1 MFDTVQEAFNAFK
14 LGEPIILVDDEDRE
28 NEGDIV
34 FPASFATQEKINFCA
49 KHARGLVCIAMH
61 PSVAKQIGIAPVN
74 TNHADPFHTAFYDSI
89 DAVPAL
95 GITTGISAKE
105 RAITARQV
113 VNPIA
118 KPSDFIKPGHL
129 FPVVGKEGGLLVR
142 KGHTEAAVDL
152 CLINDLAPAAII
164 CEIMDEEGDM
174 LRRNG
179 LVDFAKKHQLKMISI
194 EQLIEYRKTFAKDLK
209 INAVE
214 QDFDQ
219 QQSSDPYKTTD
230 IAHTSLEL
238 ISEAQLPTEFGLFK
252 SLVFENKHTKEA
264 HVVLSMDSEKSNKPI
279 VRFHSECLTGDVFG
293 SVRCD
298 CKAQLTNALEQIAK
312 NKHGYLI
319 YLKGHE
325 GRGIGIGQKIAA
337 YALQDNGENTFQ
349 ANLSLGLPEDARNYQ
364 DAIAILKH
372 LQLNQFSFITNN
384 PDKVAAIQEAG
395 FQFEQMIVPPFVTEQ
410 NKNYLQDKAI
420 IANHKIT
427 F

>member
-1 MFDTVQEAFNAFK
+1 MFDHVQEALDAFK

-34 FPASFATQEKINFCA
+34 FPAALASQEKINFCA
-49 KHARGLVCIAMH
+49 KYARGLVCIAMH
-61 PSVAKQIGIAPVN
+61 QTIAKQIGIAPVN

-89 DAVPAL
+89 DAIPAL

-113 VNPIA
+113 VNPSA
-118 KPSDFIKPGHL
+118 KPADFIKPGHL
-129 FPVVGKEGGLLVR
+129 FPVVAKEGGLLVR

-152 CLINDLAPAAII
+152 CLLTDLAPAAII
-164 CEIMDEEGDM
+164 CEIMDEDGDM

-179 LVDFAKKHQLKMISI
+179 LVDFAKTHQLKMISI
-194 EQLIEYRKTFAKDLK
+194 EQLLEHRKAVALDLK
-209 INAVE
+209 L
-214 QDFDQ
+214 
-219 QQSSDPYKTTD
+219 QSSEQKKPTEIWDAPM
-230 IAHTSLEL
+230 EL
-238 ISEAQLPTEFGLFK
+238 IAEAQLPTAFGLFK
-252 SLVFENKHTKEA
+252 SLVFQNSHTKES
-264 HVVLSMDSEKSNKPI
+264 HVVLLMDAELSNKPI

-298 CKAQLTNALEQIAK
+298 CKAQLNNALEQIAK
-312 NKHGYLI
+312 NKHGYLV

-337 YALQDNGENTFQ
+337 YALQDKGENTFQ
-349 ANLSLGLPEDARNYQ
+349 ANLSLGLPEDDRNYQ
-364 DAIAILKH
+364 DAIAILK
-372 LQLNQFSFITNN
+372 QLHVNDFAFITNN
-384 PDKVAAIQEAG
+384 PDKITAIQDAG
-395 FQFEQMIVPPFVTEQ
+395 FQFEQIVVPPFVTEQ
-410 NKNYLQDKAI
+410 NKKYLQDKAN

>member
-1 MFDTVQEAFNAFK
+1 MFDTVQEALEAFK
-14 LGEPIILVDDEDRE
+14 LGQPIVLVDEEDRE
-28 NEGDIV
+28 NEGDII
-34 FPASFATQEKINFCA
+34 FPAALATQEKINFCA
-49 KHARGLVCIAMH
+49 KYARGLVCIAMH

-74 TNHADPFHTAFYDSI
+74 SNHADPFHTAFYDSI
-89 DAVPAL
+89 DAIPAL

-113 VNPIA
+113 VNPSA
-118 KPSDFIKPGHL
+118 KPTDFIKPGHL
-129 FPVVGKEGGLLVR
+129 FPVVAKEGGLLIR

-152 CLINDLAPAAII
+152 CLLTALAPAAII

-174 LRRNG
+174 LRRKG

-194 EQLIEYRKTFAKDLK
+194 EQLIEHRKAVKLDLK
-209 INAVE
+209 L
-214 QDFDQ
+214 
-219 QQSSDPYKTTD
+219 QSLDSSQPTETTD
-230 IAHTSLEL
+230 TSIEL
-238 ISEAQLPTEFGLFK
+238 IAQAALPTEFGLFK
-252 SLVFENKHTKEA
+252 SLVFENKNTKEA
-264 HVVLSMDSEKSNKPI
+264 HVVLLMDSQKSNQPI
-279 VRFHSECLTGDVFG
+279 LRFHSECLTGDVFG

-325 GRGIGIGQKIAA
+325 GRGIGIGQKLAA
-337 YALQDNGENTFQ
+337 YALQDKGENTFQ
-349 ANLSLGLPEDARNYQ
+349 ANQSLGLPEDARNYK

-372 LQLNQFSFITNN
+372 LNLNHFKFITNN
-384 PDKVAAIQEAG
+384 PDKVAAIQHAG

-410 NKNYLQDKAI
+410 NKKYLQDKAT

>member
-1 MFDTVQEAFNAFK
+1 MFDTVQEALGAFK
-14 LGEPIILVDDEDRE
+14 LGQPIILVDDEDRE

-34 FPASFATQEKINFCA
+34 FPAALASQEKINFCA
-49 KHARGLVCIAMH
+49 KYARGLVCIAMH
-61 PSVAKQIGIAPVN
+61 PSIAKQIGIAPVN

-89 DAVPAL
+89 DAIPAL

-113 VNPIA
+113 VSPSA

-129 FPVVGKEGGLLVR
+129 FPVVAKEGGLLVR

-152 CLINDLAPAAII
+152 CLLTDMAPAAII

-174 LRRNG
+174 LRREG
-179 LVDFAKKHQLKMISI
+179 LVDFVKTHQLKMISI
-194 EQLIEYRKTFAKDLK
+194 EQLLEHRKVVALDFKLHAS
-209 INAVE
+209 E
-214 QDFDQ
+214 QVNPATI
-219 QQSSDPYKTTD
+219 SDATM
-230 IAHTSLEL
+230 EL
-238 ISEAQLPTEFGLFK
+238 IAQSQLPTEFGLFK

-264 HVVLSMDSEKSNKPI
+264 HVVLLMDSEKSNTPI

-312 NKHGYLI
+312 NKHGYLV

-337 YALQDNGENTFQ
+337 YALQDQGENTFQ

-372 LQLNQFSFITNN
+372 LQVNQFSFITNN
-384 PDKVAAIQEAG
+384 PDKVAAIQDAG
-395 FQFEQMIVPPFVTEQ
+395 FQFEQIIVPPFVTEQ
-410 NKNYLQDKAI
+410 NKKYLQDKAT

>member
-1 MFDTVQEAFNAFK
+1 MFDTVQEALNAFK

-49 KHARGLVCIAMH
+49 KYARGLVCIAMH
-61 PSVAKQIGIAPVN
+61 QTIAKQIGIAPVFS
-74 TNHADPFHTAFYDSI
+74 NHADPFHTAFYDSI
-89 DAVPAL
+89 DAIPAL

-113 VNPIA
+113 VDPAA
-118 KPSDFIKPGHL
+118 KPADFIKPGHL
-129 FPVVGKEGGLLVR
+129 FPVVAKEGGLLVR

-152 CLINDLAPAAII
+152 CLLTNLPPAAII

-179 LVDFAKKHQLKMISI
+179 LVEFAKEHQLKMISI
-194 EQLIEYRKTFAKDLK
+194 EQLIEYRKTLVIDLK
-209 INAVE
+209 LNTVE
-214 QDFDQ
+214 QNFDQ
-219 QQSSDPYKTTD
+219 QPSTEISAAS
-230 IAHTSLEL
+230 IAL
-238 ISEAQLPTEFGLFK
+238 ISQAQLPTEFGLFK
-252 SLVFENKHTKEA
+252 SLVFQNYSTNES
-264 HVVLSMDSEKSNKPI
+264 HVVLLMDTELSNKPI

-298 CKAQLTNALEQIAK
+298 CKAQLNHALEQIAK

-319 YLKGHE
+319 YLKGQE

-337 YALQDNGENTFQ
+337 YDLQDKGEDTFQ
-349 ANLSLGLPEDARNYQ
+349 ANLSLGLPVDDRNYQ
-364 DAIAILKH
+364 DAIAILK
-372 LQLNQFSFITNN
+372 QLRVNNFSFITNN
-384 PDKVAAIQEAG
+384 PDKIEAIQNAG
-395 FQFEQMIVPPFVTEQ
+395 FQFEQIVVPPFVTKE
-410 NKNYLQDKAI
+410 NKKYLQDKAT

-427 F
+427 L

>member
-1 MFDTVQEAFNAFK
+1 MFDTVQEALDAFK
-14 LGEPIILVDDEDRE
+14 LGRPIVLVDDEDRE

-34 FPASFATQEKINFCA
+34 FPATFATQEKINFCA
-49 KHARGLVCIAMH
+49 KYARGLVCIAMH
-61 PSVAKQIGIAPVN
+61 ETIAKQIGIAPVY

-89 DAVPAL
+89 DAIPAL

-113 VNPIA
+113 VSPSA

-129 FPVVGKEGGLLVR
+129 FPVVAKEGGLLVR

-152 CLINDLAPAAII
+152 CLLTDMAPAAII

-174 LRRNG
+174 LRREG
-179 LVDFAKKHQLKMISI
+179 LVDFVKTHQLKMISI
-194 EQLIEYRKTFAKDLK
+194 EQLLEHRKVVALDFKLHAS
-209 INAVE
+209 E
-214 QDFDQ
+214 QVNPATI
-219 QQSSDPYKTTD
+219 SDATM
-230 IAHTSLEL
+230 EL
-238 ISEAQLPTEFGLFK
+238 IAQSQLPTEFGLFK

-264 HVVLSMDSEKSNKPI
+264 HVVLLMDSEKSNTPI

-337 YALQDNGENTFQ
+337 YALQDQGENTFQ
-349 ANLSLGLPEDARNYQ
+349 ANLSLGLPEDDRNYQ

-372 LQLNQFSFITNN
+372 LQVNQFSFITNN
-384 PDKVAAIQEAG
+384 PDKVAAIQDAG
-395 FQFEQMIVPPFVTEQ
+395 FQFEQIIVPPFVTEQ
-410 NKNYLQDKAI
+410 NKKYLQDKAT

>member
-1 MFDTVQEAFNAFK
+1 VQEALDAFK
-14 LGEPIILVDDEDRE
+14 LGQPIILVDDEDRE

-34 FPASFATQEKINFCA
+34 FPAALASQKKINFCA
-49 KHARGLVCIAMH
+49 KYARGLVCIAMH
-61 PSVAKQIGIAPVN
+61 PSVAKQIGIVPVN

-89 DAVPAL
+89 DAIPAL

-113 VNPIA
+113 VSPSA

-129 FPVVGKEGGLLVR
+129 FPVVAKEGGLLVR

-152 CLINDLAPAAII
+152 CLLTEMAPAAII

-179 LVDFAKKHQLKMISI
+179 LVDFAKNHQLKMISI
-194 EQLIEYRKTFAKDLK
+194 EQLIEYRKAVALDL
-209 INAVE
+209 
-214 QDFDQ
+214 QM
-219 QQSSDPYKTTD
+219 QSSDPNKTAE
-230 IAHTSLEL
+230 IAHSTMEL
-238 ISEAQLPTEFGLFK
+238 IAEAQLPTEFGLFK
-252 SLVFENKHTKEA
+252 SLVFENKHTKET
-264 HVVLSMDSEKSNKPI
+264 HVVLFMDNEKSNKPM

-337 YALQDNGENTFQ
+337 YALQDQGENTFQ

-364 DAIAILKH
+364 DAIAILNH
-372 LQLNQFSFITNN
+372 LQVNQFLFITNN
-384 PDKVAAIQEAG
+384 PDKVAAIQVAG

-410 NKNYLQDKAI
+410 NKKYLQDKATV
-420 IANHKIT
+420 ANHKIT

>member
-1 MFDTVQEAFNAFK
+1 MFDTVQEALDAFK
-14 LGEPIILVDDEDRE
+14 LGQPIILVDDEDRE

-34 FPASFATQEKINFCA
+34 FSAALASQEKINFCA
-49 KHARGLVCIAMH
+49 KFARGLICIAMH
-61 PSVAKQIGIAPVN
+61 PSIATQIGITPVN

-89 DAVPAL
+89 DAIPAL

-113 VNPIA
+113 VD
-118 KPSDFIKPGHL
+118 PSAQPTDFIKPGHL
-129 FPVVGKEGGLLVR
+129 FPVVAKEGGLLVR

-152 CLINDLAPAAII
+152 CLLTDMSPAAII
-164 CEIMDEEGDM
+164 CEIMDEDGDM
-174 LRRNG
+174 QRRNG
-179 LVDFAKKHQLKMISI
+179 LVDFAKTHQLKMISI
-194 EQLIEYRKTFAKDLK
+194 EQLIEYRK
-209 INAVE
+209 AVDIDVNS
-214 QDFDQ
+214 QLPDQ
-219 QQSSDPYKTTD
+219 NKSNQ
-230 IAHTSLEL
+230 IADSTMQL

-264 HVVLSMDSEKSNKPI
+264 HVVLFMDSEKSNQPI

-337 YALQDNGENTFQ
+337 YALQDKGENTFQ

-364 DAIAILKH
+364 DAIVILKK
-372 LQLNQFSFITNN
+372 LQVNHFSFITNN
-384 PDKVAAIQEAG
+384 PDKVAAIQDAG

-410 NKNYLQDKAI
+410 NKKYLQDKAT

>member
-1 MFDTVQEAFNAFK
+1 MFDHVQEALDAFK
-14 LGEPIILVDDEDRE
+14 LGQPIILVDDEDRE

-34 FPASFATQEKINFCA
+34 FPATFATQEKINFCA
-49 KHARGLVCIAMH
+49 KYARGLVCIAMH
-61 PSVAKQIGIAPVN
+61 QTIAKQIGIAPVYS
-74 TNHADPFHTAFYDSI
+74 NHADPFHTAFFDSI
-89 DAVPAL
+89 DAIPAL

-113 VNPIA
+113 VNPSA
-118 KPSDFIKPGHL
+118 KPADFIKPGHL
-129 FPVVGKEGGLLVR
+129 FPVVAKEGGLLVR

-164 CEIMDEEGDM
+164 CEIMDEDGDM
-174 LRRNG
+174 LRRGG
-179 LVDFAKKHQLKMISI
+179 LVDFAKDHQLKMISI
-194 EQLIEYRKTFAKDLK
+194 EQLIEYRKTFSKDLK
-209 INAVE
+209 FKVFE
-214 QDFDQ
+214 QNFDQ
-219 QQSSDPYKTTD
+219 NKSIETTD
-230 IAHTSLEL
+230 ATMEL
-238 ISEAQLPTEFGLFK
+238 IAQSQLPTEFGLFK
-252 SLVFENKHTKEA
+252 SLVFENKYTKEA
-264 HVVLSMDSEKSNKPI
+264 HVVLFMDSEKSNQPI

-298 CKAQLTNALEQIAK
+298 CKAQLTHALEQIAK

-337 YALQDNGENTFQ
+337 YALQDQGENTFQ
-349 ANLSLGLPEDARNYQ
+349 ANLSLGLPEDDRNYQ

-372 LQLNQFSFITNN
+372 LQVNQFSFITNN
-384 PDKVAAIQEAG
+384 PDKVAAIQDAG

-410 NKNYLQDKAI
+410 NKKYLQDKAN

>member
-1 MFDTVQEAFNAFK
+1 MFDTVQEALDAFK
-14 LGEPIILVDDEDRE
+14 LGQPIVLVDDEDRE

-34 FPASFATQEKINFCA
+34 FPATFATQEKINFCA
-49 KHARGLVCIAMH
+49 KYARGLVCIAMH
-61 PSVAKQIGIAPVN
+61 PSVAKQIGIVPVN
-74 TNHADPFHTAFYDSI
+74 TNHADPFHTAFFDSI
-89 DAVPAL
+89 DAIPTL
-95 GITTGISAKE
+95 GITTGISARE

-113 VNPIA
+113 VDPSA
-118 KPSDFIKPGHL
+118 KPTDFIKPGHL
-129 FPVVGKEGGLLVR
+129 FPVVAKEGGLLIR

-152 CLINDLAPAAII
+152 CLLTDLAPAAII

-174 LRRNG
+174 LRRKG
-179 LVDFAKKHQLKMISI
+179 LVDFAKTHQLKMISI
-194 EQLIEYRKTFAKDLK
+194 EQLVEYRKTIALDLTL
-209 INAVE
+209 
-214 QDFDQ
+214 
-219 QQSSDPYKTTD
+219 QSSDSNESTAIPNATMQLV
-230 IAHTSLEL
+230 AQS
-238 ISEAQLPTEFGLFK
+238 QLPTEFGLFK
-252 SLVFENKHTKEA
+252 SLVFENKRTREA
-264 HVVLSMDSEKSNKPI
+264 HVVLLMDSEKSNQPI

-337 YALQDNGENTFQ
+337 YALQDQGENTFQ

-372 LQLNQFSFITNN
+372 MHVNQFSFITNN
-384 PDKVAAIQEAG
+384 PDKVAAIQDAG

-410 NKNYLQDKAI
+410 NKKYLQDKAT
-420 IANHKIT
+420 IANHK
-427 F
+427 FNF

>member
-1 MFDTVQEAFNAFK
+1 MFDNVQEAFNAFK
-14 LGEPIILVDDEDRE
+14 LGQPIILVDDEDRE

-34 FPASFATQEKINFCA
+34 FPAALASQEKINFCV
-49 KHARGLVCIAMH
+49 KYARGLVCIAMH
-61 PSVAKQIGIAPVN
+61 QTIAKQIGIAPVN

-89 DAVPAL
+89 DAIPAL

-113 VNPIA
+113 VGPSA

-129 FPVVGKEGGLLVR
+129 FPVVAKEGGLLVR

-152 CLINDLAPAAII
+152 CLLTDLAPAAII

-179 LVDFAKKHQLKMISI
+179 LVDFAKTHQLKMISI
-194 EQLIEYRKTFAKDLK
+194 EQLVAYRKTFAKDLK
-209 INAVE
+209 INLVE
-214 QDFDQ
+214 RNLDQ
-219 QQSSDPYKTTD
+219 YQSSDPNKTTE
-230 IAHTSLEL
+230 IAQTTMEL
-238 ISEAQLPTEFGLFK
+238 IAQSKLPTAYGLFK
-252 SLVFENKHTKEA
+252 SLVFQNSTTKES
-264 HVVLSMDSEKSNKPI
+264 HVVLSMDAELSNKPI

-298 CKAQLTNALEQIAK
+298 CKAQLNNALEQIAK
-312 NKHGYLI
+312 NKHGYLV

-337 YALQDNGENTFQ
+337 YALQDGGENTYQ
-349 ANLSLGLPEDARNYQ
+349 ANLSLGLPEDDRNYQ
-364 DAIAILKH
+364 DAIAILK
-372 LQLNQFSFITNN
+372 QLAVNDFSFITNN
-384 PDKVAAIQEAG
+384 PDKIAAIQDAG
-395 FQFEQMIVPPFVTEQ
+395 FQFEQIIVPPFVTAH
-410 NKNYLQDKAI
+410 NKKYLQDKAT

-427 F
+427 L

>member
-1 MFDTVQEAFNAFK
+1 MFDTVQEALDAFK
-14 LGEPIILVDDEDRE
+14 LGQPIILVDDEDRE

-34 FPASFATQEKINFCA
+34 FPAAVASQEKINFCA
-49 KHARGLVCIAMH
+49 KYARGLVCIAMH
-61 PSVAKQIGIAPVN
+61 SSVAKQIGIAPVN

-89 DAVPAL
+89 DAIPAL

-113 VNPIA
+113 VSPSA
-118 KPSDFIKPGHL
+118 KPTDFIKPGHL
-129 FPVVGKEGGLLVR
+129 FPVVAKAGGLLVR

-152 CLINDLAPAAII
+152 CLLTDLAPAAII

-179 LVDFAKKHQLKMISI
+179 LVDFAKTHQLKMISI
-194 EQLIEYRKTFAKDLK
+194 EQLVEHRKSID
-209 INAVE
+209 
-214 QDFDQ
+214 
-219 QQSSDPYKTTD
+219 
-230 IAHTSLEL
+230 LEL
-238 ISEAQLPTEFGLFK
+238 TLKKIDHNKSTDTINTTMELIAEAQLPTEFGLFK

-264 HVVLSMDSEKSNKPI
+264 HVVLYMDSEKSNAPI

-337 YALQDNGENTFQ
+337 YALQDQGENTFQ

-372 LQLNQFSFITNN
+372 LQVNQFSFITNN

-410 NKNYLQDKAI
+410 NKKYLQDKAT

>member
-1 MFDTVQEAFNAFK
+1 MFDTVQEALDAFK
-14 LGEPIILVDDEDRE
+14 LGQPIILVDDEDRE

-49 KHARGLVCIAMH
+49 KYARGLVCIAMH
-61 PSVAKQIGIAPVN
+61 PSIAKQIGIAPVN

-89 DAVPAL
+89 DAIPAL

-113 VNPIA
+113 VDPSA

-129 FPVVGKEGGLLVR
+129 FPVVAKEGGLLVR

-152 CLINDLAPAAII
+152 CLLTDLAPAAII

-179 LVDFAKKHQLKMISI
+179 LVDFAKAHQLKMISI
-194 EQLIEYRKTFAKDLK
+194 EQLVEYRKSIALDLTL
-209 INAVE
+209 
-214 QDFDQ
+214 
-219 QQSSDPYKTTD
+219 QSSNPNKSTETTD
-230 IAHTSLEL
+230 ATMEL
-238 ISEAQLPTEFGLFK
+238 IAEAQLPTEFGLFK
-252 SLVFENKHTKEA
+252 SLVFENKHTKET
-264 HVVLSMDSEKSNKPI
+264 HVVLCMDSEKSNQPM

-349 ANLSLGLPEDARNYQ
+349 ANLSLGLPEDARNYL

-372 LQLNQFSFITNN
+372 LQVNQFSFITNN

-410 NKNYLQDKAI
+410 NKNYLQDKAT

>member
-1 MFDTVQEAFNAFK
+1 MFDTVQEALDAFK
-14 LGEPIILVDDEDRE
+14 LGQPIILVDDEDRE

-49 KHARGLVCIAMH
+49 KYARGLVCIAMH
-61 PSVAKQIGIAPVN
+61 PSVAKQIGIAPVYS
-74 TNHADPFHTAFYDSI
+74 NHADPFHTAFFDSI
-89 DAVPAL
+89 DAIPAL

-113 VNPIA
+113 VNPSA
-118 KPSDFIKPGHL
+118 KPADFIKPGHL
-129 FPVVGKEGGLLVR
+129 FPVVAKEGGLLVR

-174 LRRNG
+174 LRRGG
-179 LVDFAKKHQLKMISI
+179 LVDFAKDHQLKMISI
-194 EQLIEYRKTFAKDLK
+194 EQLIEYRKTFSKDLK
-209 INAVE
+209 YSAVE
-214 QDFDQ
+214 QNFDQ
-219 QQSSDPYKTTD
+219 HPSTGISATN
-230 IAHTSLEL
+230 ILL

-264 HVVLSMDSEKSNKPI
+264 HVVLFMDSEKSNQPI

-298 CKAQLTNALEQIAK
+298 CKAQLTHALEQIAK

-337 YALQDNGENTFQ
+337 YALQDQGENTFQ
-349 ANLSLGLPEDARNYQ
+349 ANLSLGLPEDDRNYQ

-372 LQLNQFSFITNN
+372 LQVNQFSFITNN
-384 PDKVAAIQEAG
+384 PDKVAAIQDAG
-395 FQFEQMIVPPFVTEQ
+395 FQFEQIIVPPFVTEQ
-410 NKNYLQDKAI
+410 NKKYLQDKAT

>member
-1 MFDTVQEAFNAFK
+1 MFDTVQEALNAFK

-49 KHARGLVCIAMH
+49 KYARGLVCIAMDQTI
-61 PSVAKQIGIAPVN
+61 AKQIGIAPVN
-74 TNHADPFHTAFYDSI
+74 TNHADPFHTAFFDSI
-89 DAVPAL
+89 DAIPAL

-113 VNPIA
+113 VDPSA
-118 KPSDFIKPGHL
+118 KPADFIKPGHL
-129 FPVVGKEGGLLVR
+129 FPVVSKGGGLLVR

-152 CLINDLAPAAII
+152 CLLTDLAPAAII
-164 CEIMDEEGDM
+164 CEIMDEAGDM

-179 LVDFAKKHQLKMISI
+179 LVEFAKTHQLKMISI

-214 QDFDQ
+214 QNLDQ
-219 QQSSDPYKTTD
+219 QPSTEISSAT
-230 IAHTSLEL
+230 IEL
-238 ISEAQLPTEFGLFK
+238 ISQAQLPTEFGLFK
-252 SLVFENKHTKEA
+252 SLVFQNYSTNES
-264 HVVLSMDSEKSNKPI
+264 HVVLLMDTDLSNKPL

-298 CKAQLTNALEQIAK
+298 CKAQLNHALEQIAK

-319 YLKGHE
+319 YLKGQE

-337 YALQDNGENTFQ
+337 YDLQDKGEDTFQ
-349 ANLSLGLPEDARNYQ
+349 ANLSLGLPEDDRNYQ

-372 LQLNQFSFITNN
+372 LRVNDFSFITNN
-384 PDKVAAIQEAG
+384 PDKIEAIQNAG
-395 FQFEQMIVPPFVTEQ
+395 FQFEQIVVPPFVTKE
-410 NKNYLQDKAI
+410 NKKYLQDKAT

-427 F
+427 L

>member
-1 MFDTVQEAFNAFK
+1 MFDTVQEALDAFK
-14 LGEPIILVDDEDRE
+14 LGQPIILVDDEDRE

-34 FPASFATQEKINFCA
+34 FPATFATQEKINFCA
-49 KHARGLVCIAMH
+49 KYARGLVCIAMH
-61 PSVAKQIGIAPVN
+61 ETIAKQIGIAPVY

-89 DAVPAL
+89 DAIPSL
-95 GITTGISAKE
+95 GITTGISARE

-113 VNPIA
+113 VDPSV

-129 FPVVGKEGGLLVR
+129 FPVVAKDGGLLVR

-152 CLINDLAPAAII
+152 CLLTDMAPAAII
-164 CEIMDEEGDM
+164 CEIMDEDGDM
-174 LRRNG
+174 LRREG
-179 LVDFAKKHQLKMISI
+179 LVDFAKIYQLKIISI
-194 EQLIEYRKTFAKDLK
+194 EQLLEHRKVVALDFKLHAS
-209 INAVE
+209 E
-214 QDFDQ
+214 QVNPATI
-219 QQSSDPYKTTD
+219 SDATM
-230 IAHTSLEL
+230 EL
-238 ISEAQLPTEFGLFK
+238 IAQSQLPTEFGLFK

-264 HVVLSMDSEKSNKPI
+264 HVVLLMDSEKSNTPI

-298 CKAQLTNALEQIAK
+298 CKAQLTNALEQIAI
-312 NKHGYLI
+312 NKHGFLI

-337 YALQDNGENTFQ
+337 YALQDQGENTFQ
-349 ANLSLGLPEDARNYQ
+349 ANLSLGLPEDDRNYQ

-372 LQLNQFSFITNN
+372 LQVNQFSFITNN
-384 PDKVAAIQEAG
+384 PDKVAAIQDAG
-395 FQFEQMIVPPFVTEQ
+395 FQFEQIIVPPFLTEQ
-410 NKNYLQDKAI
+410 NKKYLQDKAT

>member
-1 MFDTVQEAFNAFK
+1 MFDHVQEALNAFK

-49 KHARGLVCIAMH
+49 KYARGLVCIAMH
-61 PSVAKQIGIAPVN
+61 QTIAKQIGIAPVN

-89 DAVPAL
+89 DAIPAL

-113 VNPIA
+113 VDPAA
-118 KPSDFIKPGHL
+118 KPADFIKPGHL
-129 FPVVGKEGGLLVR
+129 FPVVAKEGGLLVR

-164 CEIMDEEGDM
+164 CEIMDEAGDM

-179 LVDFAKKHQLKMISI
+179 LVEFAKTHQLKMISI
-194 EQLIEYRKTFAKDLK
+194 EQLIEYRKTFAKDLN

-214 QDFDQ
+214 QNFDQ
-219 QQSSDPYKTTD
+219 QPSTEISAAS
-230 IAHTSLEL
+230 IAL
-238 ISEAQLPTEFGLFK
+238 ISQAQLPTEFGLFK
-252 SLVFENKHTKEA
+252 SLVFQNSSTNET
-264 HVVLSMDSEKSNKPI
+264 HVVLLMDTDLSNKPI

-298 CKAQLTNALEQIAK
+298 CKAQLNHALEQIAK

-319 YLKGHE
+319 YLKGQE

-337 YALQDNGENTFQ
+337 YDLQDKGEDTFQ
-349 ANLSLGLPEDARNYQ
+349 ANLSLGLPVDDRNYQ
-364 DAIAILKH
+364 DAIAILK
-372 LQLNQFSFITNN
+372 QLHVNNFSFITNN
-384 PDKVAAIQEAG
+384 PDKIAAIQNAG
-395 FQFEQMIVPPFVTEQ
+395 FQFEQIVVPPFVTKE
-410 NKNYLQDKAI
+410 NKKYLQDKAT

>member
-1 MFDTVQEAFNAFK
+1 MFDTVQEALDAFK
-14 LGEPIILVDDEDRE
+14 LGQPIILVDDEDRE

-34 FPASFATQEKINFCA
+34 FPATFATQEKINFCA
-49 KHARGLVCIAMH
+49 KYARGLVCIAMH

-74 TNHADPFHTAFYDSI
+74 TNHADPFHTAFFDSI
-89 DAVPAL
+89 DAIPAL

-113 VNPIA
+113 VDPSA
-118 KPSDFIKPGHL
+118 KPTDFIKPGHL
-129 FPVVGKEGGLLVR
+129 FPVVAKEGGLLVR

-152 CLINDLAPAAII
+152 CLLTALSPAAII

-179 LVDFAKKHQLKMISI
+179 LVDFAKMHQLKMISI
-194 EQLIEYRKTFAKDLK
+194 EQLIEYRKSVNLDLK
-209 INAVE
+209 
-214 QDFDQ
+214 F
-219 QQSSDPYKTTD
+219 QSSDSNKSTETTE
-230 IAHTSLEL
+230 ATMEL
-238 ISEAQLPTEFGLFK
+238 IAQSKLPTEFGLFK
-252 SLVFENKHTKEA
+252 SLVFENKNSKEA
-264 HVVLSMDSEKSNKPI
+264 HVVLCMDNEKSNKPI

-337 YALQDNGENTFQ
+337 YALQDQGENTFQ

-364 DAIAILKH
+364 DAITILKH
-372 LQLNQFSFITNN
+372 LQVNQFSFITNN

-410 NKNYLQDKAI
+410 NKKYLQDKAT

>member
-1 MFDTVQEAFNAFK
+1 MFDTVQEALDAFK
-14 LGEPIILVDDEDRE
+14 LGQPIILVDDEDRE

-34 FPASFATQEKINFCA
+34 FPATFATQEKINFCA
-49 KHARGLVCIAMH
+49 KYARGLVCIAMH

-74 TNHADPFHTAFYDSI
+74 TNHADPFHTAFFDSI
-89 DAVPAL
+89 DAIPAL

-113 VNPIA
+113 VDPSA
-118 KPSDFIKPGHL
+118 KPTDFIKPGHL
-129 FPVVGKEGGLLVR
+129 FPVVAKEGGLLVR

-152 CLINDLAPAAII
+152 CLLTALSPAAII

-179 LVDFAKKHQLKMISI
+179 LVDFAKMHQLKMISI
-194 EQLIEYRKTFAKDLK
+194 EQLIEYRKSVNLDLK
-209 INAVE
+209 
-214 QDFDQ
+214 F
-219 QQSSDPYKTTD
+219 QSSDSNKSTETTE
-230 IAHTSLEL
+230 ATMEL
-238 ISEAQLPTEFGLFK
+238 IAQSKLPTEFGLFK
-252 SLVFENKHTKEA
+252 SLVFENKNSKEA
-264 HVVLSMDSEKSNKPI
+264 HVVLCMDNEKSNKPI

-337 YALQDNGENTFQ
+337 YALQDQGENTFQ

-364 DAIAILKH
+364 DAITILKH
-372 LQLNQFSFITNN
+372 LQVNQFSFITNN

-395 FQFEQMIVPPFVTEQ
+395 FQFEQIIVPPFVTEQ
-410 NKNYLQDKAI
+410 NKKYLQDKAS

>member
-1 MFDTVQEAFNAFK
+1 MFDTVQEALDAFK
-14 LGEPIILVDDEDRE
+14 LGQPIILVDDEDRE

-34 FPASFATQEKINFCA
+34 FPAAVASQEKINFCA
-49 KHARGLVCIAMH
+49 KYARGLVCIAMH
-61 PSVAKQIGIAPVN
+61 SSVAKQIGIAPVN

-89 DAVPAL
+89 DAIPAL
-95 GITTGISAKE
+95 GITTGISARE

-113 VNPIA
+113 VDPSA
-118 KPSDFIKPGHL
+118 KPTDFIKPGHL
-129 FPVVGKEGGLLVR
+129 FPVVAKDGGLLVR

-152 CLINDLAPAAII
+152 CLLTDLAPAAII

-179 LVDFAKKHQLKMISI
+179 LVDFAKTHQLKMISI
-194 EQLIEYRKTFAKDLK
+194 EQLVEHRKSIDLDLTLNK
-209 INAVE
+209 IDHNKSN
-214 QDFDQ
+214 DTID
-219 QQSSDPYKTTD
+219 TTM
-230 IAHTSLEL
+230 EL
-238 ISEAQLPTEFGLFK
+238 IAEAQLPTEFGLFK
-252 SLVFENKHTKEA
+252 SLVFENKKTKEA
-264 HVVLSMDSEKSNKPI
+264 HVVLLMDSEKSNTPI

-337 YALQDNGENTFQ
+337 YALQDQGENTFQ

-372 LQLNQFSFITNN
+372 LQVNQFSFITNN
-384 PDKVAAIQEAG
+384 PDKVAAIQDAG

-410 NKNYLQDKAI
+410 NKKYLQDKAT

>member
-1 MFDTVQEAFNAFK
+1 MFDTVQEALSAFK
-14 LGEPIILVDDEDRE
+14 LGQPIILVDDEDRE

-34 FPASFATQEKINFCA
+34 FPAALASQEKINFCA
-49 KHARGLVCIAMH
+49 KYARGLVCIAMH

-89 DAVPAL
+89 DAIPAL

-105 RAITARQV
+105 RSITARQV
-113 VNPIA
+113 VNPSA

-129 FPVVGKEGGLLVR
+129 FPVVAKEGGLLVR

-152 CLINDLAPAAII
+152 CLLTEMAPAAII

-179 LVDFAKKHQLKMISI
+179 LVDFAKTHQLKMISI
-194 EQLIEYRKTFAKDLK
+194 EQLIEYRKAVALDLK
-209 INAVE
+209 L
-214 QDFDQ
+214 
-219 QQSSDPYKTTD
+219 QSSNLNKTTE
-230 IAHTSLEL
+230 IAHITMEL
-238 ISEAQLPTEFGLFK
+238 IAEAQLPTEFGLFK
-252 SLVFENKHTKEA
+252 SLVFENKNTKEA
-264 HVVLSMDSEKSNKPI
+264 HVVLCMDNEKSNKPI

-372 LQLNQFSFITNN
+372 LHVNQFSFITNN
-384 PDKVAAIQEAG
+384 PDKVAAIQEGG

-410 NKNYLQDKAI
+410 NKKYLQDKAS

>member
-1 MFDTVQEAFNAFK
+1 MFDHVQEALDAFK

-34 FPASFATQEKINFCA
+34 FPAALASQEKINFCA
-49 KHARGLVCIAMH
+49 KYARGLVCIAMH
-61 PSVAKQIGIAPVN
+61 QTIAKQIGIAPVN

-89 DAVPAL
+89 DAIPAL

-113 VNPIA
+113 VNPSA
-118 KPSDFIKPGHL
+118 KPADFIKPGHL
-129 FPVVGKEGGLLVR
+129 FPVVAKKGGLLIR

-152 CLINDLAPAAII
+152 CLLTDLAPAAII
-164 CEIMDEEGDM
+164 CEIMDEDGDM

-179 LVDFAKKHQLKMISI
+179 LVDFAKTHQLKMISI
-194 EQLIEYRKTFAKDLK
+194 EQLLEHRKAVALDLK
-209 INAVE
+209 L
-214 QDFDQ
+214 
-219 QQSSDPYKTTD
+219 QSSEQKKSTEIGDAPM
-230 IAHTSLEL
+230 EL
-238 ISEAQLPTEFGLFK
+238 IAEAQLPTAFGLFK
-252 SLVFENKHTKEA
+252 SLVFQNSHTKES
-264 HVVLSMDSEKSNKPI
+264 HVVLLMDAELSNKPI

-298 CKAQLTNALEQIAK
+298 CKAQLNNALEQIAK
-312 NKHGYLI
+312 NKHGYLV

-337 YALQDNGENTFQ
+337 YALQDKGENTFQ
-349 ANLSLGLPEDARNYQ
+349 ANLSLGLPEDDRNYQ
-364 DAIAILKH
+364 DAIAILK
-372 LQLNQFSFITNN
+372 QLHVNDFAFITNN
-384 PDKVAAIQEAG
+384 PDKITAIQDAG
-395 FQFEQMIVPPFVTEQ
+395 FQFEQIVVPPFVTEQ
-410 NKNYLQDKAI
+410 NKKYLQDKAN

>member
-1 MFDTVQEAFNAFK
+1 MFDTVQEALDAFK
-14 LGEPIILVDDEDRE
+14 LGRPIILVDDEDRE

-34 FPASFATQEKINFCA
+34 FPAALASQDKINFCA
-49 KHARGLVCIAMH
+49 KYARGLVCIAMH
-61 PSVAKQIGIAPVN
+61 PSVAKQIEIAPVN
-74 TNHADPFHTAFYDSI
+74 SNHADPFHTAFYDSI

-113 VNPIA
+113 VSPSA
-118 KPSDFIKPGHL
+118 KPADFIKPGHL
-129 FPVVGKEGGLLVR
+129 FPVVAKEGGLLVR

-152 CLINDLAPAAII
+152 CLLTDMAPAAII

-174 LRRNG
+174 LRRKG
-179 LVDFAKKHQLKMISI
+179 LVDFAKTHQLKMISI
-194 EQLIEYRKTFAKDLK
+194 EQLIEYRKSIAPDLK
-209 INAVE
+209 M
-214 QDFDQ
+214 
-219 QQSSDPYKTTD
+219 QSSELNKTTEFVN
-230 IAHTSLEL
+230 TTMEL
-238 ISEAQLPTEFGLFK
+238 IAEAQLPTEFGLFK
-252 SLVFENKHTKEA
+252 SLVFENKNTKEA
-264 HVVLSMDSEKSNKPI
+264 HVVLFMDSEKSNKPI

-337 YALQDNGENTFQ
+337 YALQDQGENTFQ

-372 LQLNQFSFITNN
+372 LHVNQFSFITNN
-384 PDKVAAIQEAG
+384 PDKVAAIQDAG

-410 NKNYLQDKAI
+410 NKKYLQDKAN
-420 IANHKIT
+420 IANHKIN

>member
-1 MFDTVQEAFNAFK
+1 MFDKVQEALNAFK

-49 KHARGLVCIAMH
+49 KYARGLVCIAMH
-61 PSVAKQIGIAPVN
+61 QTIAKQIGIAPVFS
-74 TNHADPFHTAFYDSI
+74 NHADPFHTAFYDSI
-89 DAVPAL
+89 DAIPAL

-113 VNPIA
+113 VHPTA
-118 KPSDFIKPGHL
+118 KPADFIKPGHL
-129 FPVVGKEGGLLVR
+129 FPVVAKEGGLLVR

-152 CLINDLAPAAII
+152 CLLTNLPPAAII
-164 CEIMDEEGDM
+164 CEIMDEDGDM

-179 LVDFAKKHQLKMISI
+179 LVEFAKTHQLKMISI
-194 EQLIEYRKTFAKDLK
+194 EQLIEYRKTLVKDLK
-209 INAVE
+209 LNAVE
-214 QDFDQ
+214 QNFDQ
-219 QQSSDPYKTTD
+219 QPSTEISAVS
-230 IAHTSLEL
+230 IAL
-238 ISEAQLPTEFGLFK
+238 ISQAQLPTEFGLFK
-252 SLVFENKHTKEA
+252 SLVFQNSSTNESHF
-264 HVVLSMDSEKSNKPI
+264 VLLMDTDLSNKPI

-298 CKAQLTNALEQIAK
+298 CKAQLNHALEQIAK

-319 YLKGHE
+319 YLKGQE

-337 YALQDNGENTFQ
+337 YDLQDKGEDTFQ
-349 ANLSLGLPEDARNYQ
+349 ANLSLGLPVDDRNYQ

-372 LQLNQFSFITNN
+372 LHVNDFSFITNN
-384 PDKVAAIQEAG
+384 PDKIEAIQNAG
-395 FQFEQMIVPPFVTEQ
+395 FQFEQIVVPPFVTKE
-410 NKNYLQDKAI
+410 NKKYLQDKAT

-427 F
+427 L

>member
-1 MFDTVQEAFNAFK
+1 MFDTVQEALNAFK
-14 LGEPIILVDDEDRE
+14 LGQPIILVDDEDRE

-34 FPASFATQEKINFCA
+34 FPATFATQEKINFCA
-49 KHARGLVCIAMH
+49 KYARGLVCIAMH

-74 TNHADPFHTAFYDSI
+74 TNHADPFHTAFFDSI
-89 DAVPAL
+89 DAIPAL

-113 VNPIA
+113 VDPSA
-118 KPSDFIKPGHL
+118 KPTDFIKPGHL
-129 FPVVGKEGGLLVR
+129 FPVVAKEGGLLVR

-152 CLINDLAPAAII
+152 CLLTALSPAAII

-179 LVDFAKKHQLKMISI
+179 LVDFAKTHQLKMISI
-194 EQLIEYRKTFAKDLK
+194 EQLIEYRKSVNLDLK
-209 INAVE
+209 
-214 QDFDQ
+214 F
-219 QQSSDPYKTTD
+219 QSSDSNKSTETTE
-230 IAHTSLEL
+230 ATMEL
-238 ISEAQLPTEFGLFK
+238 IAQSKLPTEFGLFK
-252 SLVFENKHTKEA
+252 SLVFENKNSKEA
-264 HVVLSMDSEKSNKPI
+264 HVVLCMDNEKSNKPI

-337 YALQDNGENTFQ
+337 YALQDQGENTFQ

-364 DAIAILKH
+364 DAITILKH
-372 LQLNQFSFITNN
+372 LQVNQFSFITNN

-410 NKNYLQDKAI
+410 NKKYLQDKAT

>member
-1 MFDTVQEAFNAFK
+1 MFDTVQEALDAFK
-14 LGEPIILVDDEDRE
+14 LGQPIILVDDEDRE

-34 FPASFATQEKINFCA
+34 FPAALASQDKINFCA
-49 KHARGLVCIAMH
+49 KYARGLVCIAMH

-74 TNHADPFHTAFYDSI
+74 SNHADPFHTAFYDSI
-89 DAVPAL
+89 DAIPAL

-113 VNPIA
+113 VSPSA

-129 FPVVGKEGGLLVR
+129 FPVVAKEGGLLVR

-152 CLINDLAPAAII
+152 CLLTDMAPAAII

-174 LRRNG
+174 LRRKG
-179 LVDFAKKHQLKMISI
+179 LVDFAKTHQLKMISI
-194 EQLIEYRKTFAKDLK
+194 EQLIEYRKSIAPDLK
-209 INAVE
+209 M
-214 QDFDQ
+214 
-219 QQSSDPYKTTD
+219 QSSELNKTTEFVN
-230 IAHTSLEL
+230 TTMEL
-238 ISEAQLPTEFGLFK
+238 IAEAQLPTEFGLFK
-252 SLVFENKHTKEA
+252 SLVFENKNTKEA
-264 HVVLSMDSEKSNKPI
+264 HVVLFMDSEKSNKPI

-337 YALQDNGENTFQ
+337 YALQDQGENTFQ

-372 LQLNQFSFITNN
+372 LHVNQFSFITNN
-384 PDKVAAIQEAG
+384 PDKVAAIQDAG

-410 NKNYLQDKAI
+410 NKKYLQDKAN

>member
-1 MFDTVQEAFNAFK
+1 MFDTVQKALDAFK
-14 LGEPIILVDDEDRE
+14 LGQPIILVDEEDRE

-34 FPASFATQEKINFCA
+34 FPAALASQEKINFCA
-49 KHARGLVCIAMH
+49 KYARGLVCIAMH

-89 DAVPAL
+89 DAIPAL

-113 VNPIA
+113 VDPSA
-118 KPSDFIKPGHL
+118 KPADFIKPGHL
-129 FPVVGKEGGLLVR
+129 FPVVAKEGGLLVR

-152 CLINDLAPAAII
+152 CLLTEMAPAAII
-164 CEIMDEEGDM
+164 CEIMDEDGDM

-179 LVDFAKKHQLKMISI
+179 LVDFAKTHQLKMISI
-194 EQLIEYRKTFAKDLK
+194 EQLIDYRKA
-209 INAVE
+209 A
-214 QDFDQ
+214 
-219 QQSSDPYKTTD
+219 
-230 IAHTSLEL
+230 ALEL
-238 ISEAQLPTEFGLFK
+238 TLKAEAQNKPTEIAETIMELIAEAQLPTEFGLFK
-252 SLVFENKHTKEA
+252 SLVFENKNTKEA
-264 HVVLSMDSEKSNKPI
+264 HVVLFMDSEKSNTPM

-325 GRGIGIGQKIAA
+325 GRGIGIGHKIAA
-337 YALQDNGENTFQ
+337 YALQDKGENTFQ

-364 DAIAILKH
+364 DAIAILKYLH
-372 LQLNQFSFITNN
+372 VNQFSFITNN

-410 NKNYLQDKAI
+410 NKKYLQDKAT

>member
-1 MFDTVQEAFNAFK
+1 MFDHVQEALDAFK

-49 KHARGLVCIAMH
+49 KYARGLVCIAMH
-61 PSVAKQIGIAPVN
+61 QTISKQIGIAPVYS
-74 TNHADPFHTAFYDSI
+74 NHADPFHTAFFDSI
-89 DAVPAL
+89 DAIPAL

-113 VNPIA
+113 VNPST
-118 KPSDFIKPGHL
+118 KPTDFIKPGHL
-129 FPVVGKEGGLLVR
+129 FPVVAKEGGLLVR

-164 CEIMDEEGDM
+164 CEIMDEDGDM

-179 LVDFAKKHQLKMISI
+179 LVEFAKTHQLKMISI
-194 EQLIEYRKTFAKDLK
+194 EQLVEYRKTFSKDLK
-209 INAVE
+209 YSAVE
-214 QDFDQ
+214 QNFDQ
-219 QQSSDPYKTTD
+219 NISIETTD
-230 IAHTSLEL
+230 ATMEL
-238 ISEAQLPTEFGLFK
+238 IAQSQLPTEFGLFK
-252 SLVFENKHTKEA
+252 SLVFENKHTKES
-264 HVVLSMDSEKSNKPI
+264 HVALLMDSEKSNTPI

-298 CKAQLTNALEQIAK
+298 CKAQLTHALEQIAK

-337 YALQDNGENTFQ
+337 YALQDQGENTFQ
-349 ANLSLGLPEDARNYQ
+349 ANLSLGLPEDDRNYQ

-372 LQLNQFSFITNN
+372 LQVNQFSFITNN
-384 PDKVAAIQEAG
+384 PDKVAAIQDAG

-410 NKNYLQDKAI
+410 NKKYLQDKAT

>member
-1 MFDTVQEAFNAFK
+1 MFDTVQEALDAFK
-14 LGEPIILVDDEDRE
+14 LGQPIILVDDEDRE

-34 FPASFATQEKINFCA
+34 FPAALASQEKINFCA
-49 KHARGLVCIAMH
+49 KYARGLVCIAMH

-89 DAVPAL
+89 DAIPGL

-113 VNPIA
+113 VSPSA

-129 FPVVGKEGGLLVR
+129 FPVVAKEGGLLVR

-152 CLINDLAPAAII
+152 CLLTELSPAAII
-164 CEIMDEEGDM
+164 CEIMDEDGDM

-179 LVDFAKKHQLKMISI
+179 LVDFAKDHQLKMISI
-194 EQLIEYRKTFAKDLK
+194 EQLIEYRKEVALDL
-209 INAVE
+209 
-214 QDFDQ
+214 QL
-219 QQSSDPYKTTD
+219 QSSDPSKAAE
-230 IAHTSLEL
+230 IAHTAMEL
-238 ISEAQLPTEFGLFK
+238 IVEAQLPTEFGLFK
-252 SLVFENKHTKEA
+252 SLIFENKNTKEA
-264 HVVLSMDSEKSNKPI
+264 HVVLCMDSEKSNKPI

-312 NKHGYLI
+312 NKYGYLI

-337 YALQDNGENTFQ
+337 YALQDQGENTFQ

-372 LQLNQFSFITNN
+372 LHVNQFSFITNN

-410 NKNYLQDKAI
+410 NKKYLQDKAT
-420 IANHKIT
+420 IANHKIS

>member
-1 MFDTVQEAFNAFK
+1 MFDTVQEALGAFK
-14 LGEPIILVDDEDRE
+14 LGQPIILVDDEDRE

-34 FPASFATQEKINFCA
+34 FPAALASQEKINFCA
-49 KHARGLVCIAMH
+49 KYARGLVCIAMH
-61 PSVAKQIGIAPVN
+61 PSIAKQIGIAPVN

-89 DAVPAL
+89 DAIPAL

-105 RAITARQV
+105 RSITARQV
-113 VNPIA
+113 VHPSA
-118 KPSDFIKPGHL
+118 KPADFIKPGHL
-129 FPVVGKEGGLLVR
+129 FPVVAKEGGLLVR

-152 CLINDLAPAAII
+152 CLLTELSPAAII

-179 LVDFAKKHQLKMISI
+179 LVDFAKTHQLKMISI
-194 EQLIEYRKTFAKDLK
+194 EQLIEYRKSVNLDLK
-209 INAVE
+209 
-214 QDFDQ
+214 F
-219 QQSSDPYKTTD
+219 QSSDSNKSTETTEA
-230 IAHTSLEL
+230 ILEL
-238 ISEAQLPTEFGLFK
+238 IAEAQLPTEFGLFK
-252 SLVFENKHTKEA
+252 SLVFENKNTKEA
-264 HVVLSMDSEKSNKPI
+264 HVVLCMDSEKSNTPI

-298 CKAQLTNALEQIAK
+298 CKAQLTNALELIAK

-372 LQLNQFSFITNN
+372 MQVNQFSFITNN
-384 PDKVAAIQEAG
+384 PDKVTAIQEAG

-410 NKNYLQDKAI
+410 NKKYLQDKAT